1 MPLSLL
7 QRINNNTDDINT
19 LKSIS
24 VDSKEDTIVP
34 ALPDLNNDGKL
45 KPSIFK
51 MNGLTYIK
59 GVMRSHLHLEAENIT
74 INSFPWASGFGT
86 PSNLRFGHYLGTSAY
101 LVRYH
106 YNFCKVD
113 AVNGDPDNSVSE
125 PGNISFQMYQ
135 NGIAKNVFIRIT
147 IADLSTTQ
155 YVSSQFTDENEN
167 PITSVLQHVNQ
178 NWVNQ
183 PIAFKC
189 IGVSNLNGVNTRH
202 RLTIEYEDYIY

>member
-7 QRINNNTDDINT
+7 QKINNNTDDINT

-24 VDSKEDTIVP
+24 FESKEDTIVP

-45 KPSIFK
+45 KPTIFK
-51 MNGLTYIK
+51 MDGITYIK
-59 GVMRSHLHLEAENIT
+59 GVMRSHLHLEAENISQH
-74 INSFPWASGFGT
+74 SFPWASGFGS
-86 PSNLRFGHYLGTSAY
+86 PSNLEFGHYLGNSAY
-101 LVRYH
+101 LVKFH

-113 AVNGDPDNSVSE
+113 ANGDPLNTVVEAGD
-125 PGNISFQMYQ
+125 IAFQMYQ

-147 IADLSTTQ
+147 ISNLSTTQ

-189 IGVSNLNGVNTRH
+189 ISVSNLDGENIRH